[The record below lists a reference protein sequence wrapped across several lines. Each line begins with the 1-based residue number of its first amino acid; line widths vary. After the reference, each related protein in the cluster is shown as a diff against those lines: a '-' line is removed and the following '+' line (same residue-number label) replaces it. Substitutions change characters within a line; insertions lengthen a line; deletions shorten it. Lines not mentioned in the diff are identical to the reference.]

1 MGSLQAD
8 GNRTAYRSRSAYG
21 DHGFNVCHRRDQS
34 HGRTQSYGDECCQR
48 AGSHDD
54 AGIMHLHDNARL
66 ANARLAQGIAI
77 NGTAM
82 YNKTDLKVF

>member
-1 MGSLQAD
+1 MQL
-8 GNRTAYRSRSAYG
+8 
-21 DHGFNVCHRRDQS
+21 
-34 HGRTQSYGDECCQR
+34 YGDECCQR